1 MTHCYRKLLFFLS
14 LNLMF
19 AGRGV
24 LASPLIE
31 PITDPLIP
39 EPVVERPLSPLEM
52 GRIER
57 KAEELLLS
65 GQVQWLA
72 QMPELAFEDW
82 FRHLRLLQVLPD
94 RQAEIESLGNIGAI
108 AWENNRVQD
117 ARDITARLDVI
128 GETEF
133 AADGVL
139 LLPLA
144 EAYQQLRNSD
154 QAIALYRTH
163 VATLDEPYQAEIWRI
178 IAQLSVDWFDY
189 EQGVEAYENIQNL
202 SALTIL
208 DREQFAKLYEKLGKR
223 TEAIAVQLQLAS
235 LYREDLSITKLAN
248 VYLAIAANYAQLGQY
263 QNAILFNES
272 AFTLA
277 WSQKQFA
284 AAEAALNNLA
294 QVYLAKDNLDFAIQV
309 YEQLLIVQNTS
320 YNRFGMMETY
330 DHLGKLY
337 QQKPLYPEALIS
349 YQKGL
354 AIAKEL
360 NHNISLFTQ
369 AIETLTLNE
378 IPIQ

>member
-1 MTHCYRKLLFFLS
+1 
-14 LNLMF
+14 
-19 AGRGV
+19 V
-24 LASPLIE
+24 
-31 PITDPLIP
+31 
-39 EPVVERPLSPLEM
+39 
-52 GRIER
+52 
-57 KAEELLLS
+57 
-65 GQVQWLA
+65 
-72 QMPELAFEDW
+72 
-82 FRHLRLLQVLPD
+82 
-94 RQAEIESLGNIGAI
+94 
-108 AWENNRVQD
+108 
-117 ARDITARLDVI
+117 ARLDVI

-133 AADGVL
+133 TGDGVL

-144 EAYQQLRNSD
+144 EAYQKLRNSD

-202 SALTIL
+202 NALTIP
-208 DREQFAKLYEKLGKR
+208 DREQFAKLYEKLGNR
-223 TEAIAVQLQLAS
+223 TQAIAVQQQLAP
-235 LYREDLSITKLAN
+235 LYYQDETFNKLAN
-248 VYLAIAANYAQLGQY
+248 VYLKLAENYYELGQY
-263 QNAILFNES
+263 ENAILYNES
-272 AFTLA
+272 AFGLA
-277 WSQKQFA
+277 WELKQFVP
-284 AAEAALNNLA
+284 AEAALNNLA
-294 QVYLAKDNLDFAIQV
+294 QVYVAKDNIDFAILV

-369 AIETLTLNE
+369 AIETLTFDE